1 MYKITIEDC
10 NYQSHTIFEMDTYKE
25 TDIKINPTEMKLFNN
40 DQFNLNGEIIYS
52 SVRLNK
58 YNAGVLILNK
68 TYGKYGNKFLYLCKP
83 DDKRLPYFL
92 IPYFIHASFNKTKK
106 DHYITFEFKHWEDK
120 FPIGII
126 SQNLGPVD
134 DPCNFYEYMLYCK
147 TLNISIQA
155 FTQNVYVETK
165 KSNNIIDT
173 IIDKYKIPFRNDN
186 VFTIDA
192 ENSIDLDDAI
202 SIKGDIISIYI
213 ANVGI
218 ILEHLDLWGSFT
230 NRISNIYL
238 PDKRR
243 DMLPK
248 ALAQMC
254 SLNKGSKRIC
264 FVMDFNTNTNETHLS
279 LCYTIVSNNYYYND
293 AELLFN
299 KDYIKLTQYYTYK
312 NSKEIVAALMIK
324 MNTECANYMKKYKN
338 GIYKILKNE
347 NEVMNNSDYELY
359 KDEVN
364 YLHISS
370 PIRRLV
376 DILNMYQISINENI
390 FQFGYNATQFYNKW
404 LNQIDYINVCA
415 RNIRKVQSKC
425 KILAICENHA
435 IYKGKI
441 FDKIIIN
448 NKYKYNYQVFLID
461 LNVYCKLLCD
471 TDLNES
477 DEYNFKLFIFNDES
491 QLKKKIKIELL

>member
-1 MYKITIEDC
+1 MYKIVMDDD
-10 NYQSHTIFEMDTYKE
+10 SHTIFEIETYKQ
-25 TDIKINPTEMKLFNN
+25 TDIQVNPIEMKLFNN
-40 DQFNLNGEIIYS
+40 DQFNLNCEIIYS

-68 TYGKYGNKFLYLCKP
+68 THGKYGTKFLYLCKP

-92 IPYFIHASFNKTKK
+92 VPFSLPSSFNKIKK
-106 DHYITFEFKHWEDK
+106 DHYITFEFKNWNDK
-120 FPIGII
+120 YPIGLIT
-126 SQNLGPVD
+126 QNLGPVD

-147 TLNISIQA
+147 SLNISIQS
-155 FTQNVYVETK
+155 FNQDVYKETK
-165 KSNNIIDT
+165 KSSNIIDA
-173 IIDKYKIPFRNDN
+173 IIDKYNIPFRDDN
-186 VFTIDA
+186 VFTIDSD
-192 ENSIDLDDAI
+192 NSIDLDDGI

-218 ILEHLDLWGSFT
+218 ILEYLDLWGSFT

-264 FVMDFNTNTNETHLS
+264 FVMDFNMITNETHLS
-279 LCYTIVSNNYYYND
+279 VCYTIIQNNYYYND
-293 AELLFN
+293 PELLVN
-299 KDYIKLTQYYTYK
+299 PDYIKLTEYYTYK
-312 NSKEIVAALMIK
+312 NSKEIVTILMIK
-324 MNTECANYMKKYKN
+324 MNTECANYMKPYSN

-347 NEVMNNSDYELY
+347 NENMNNSDYEVY
-359 KDEVN
+359 NDSVN
-364 YLHISS
+364 YTHITS

-376 DILNMYQISINENI
+376 DILNMYQLSINEKI
-390 FQFGYNATQFYNKW
+390 FQFGDNAARFYNKW
-404 LNQIDYINVCA
+404 LNKIDYINVCA

-448 NKYKYNYQVFLID
+448 NKYKYNYQVFLTD
-461 LNVYCKLLCD
+461 LKVYCKLLCD
-471 TDLNES
+471 TDLNEL

-491 QLKKKIKIELL
+491 QLKKKIKIELFAS

>member
-1 MYKITIEDC
+1 
-10 NYQSHTIFEMDTYKE
+10 
-25 TDIKINPTEMKLFNN
+25 
-40 DQFNLNGEIIYS
+40 
-52 SVRLNK
+52 
-58 YNAGVLILNK
+58 
-68 TYGKYGNKFLYLCKP
+68 
-83 DDKRLPYFL
+83 
-92 IPYFIHASFNKTKK
+92 
-106 DHYITFEFKHWEDK
+106 
-120 FPIGII
+120 
-126 SQNLGPVD
+126 
-134 DPCNFYEYMLYCK
+134 
-147 TLNISIQA
+147 
-155 FTQNVYVETK
+155 
-165 KSNNIIDT
+165 
-173 IIDKYKIPFRNDN
+173 
-186 VFTIDA
+186 
-192 ENSIDLDDAI
+192 
-202 SIKGDIISIYI
+202 
-213 ANVGI
+213 
-218 ILEHLDLWGSFT
+218 
-230 NRISNIYL
+230 
-238 PDKRR
+238 
-243 DMLPK
+243 
-248 ALAQMC
+248 
-254 SLNKGSKRIC
+254 
-264 FVMDFNTNTNETHLS
+264 MDFNTNTNETHLS

-477 DEYNFKLFIFNDES
+477 DEYHFKLFIFNDES